1 MKYIAF
7 FLCLFLSVAM
17 TFGQSAVLK
26 DFMGTV
32 EVRVPG
38 GQWTPA
44 SLGMILERNASI
56 STGFK
61 SNAVL
66 GLGNSTITVRPLTRL
81 TLEELIN
88 NQGDET
94 VRLNLR
100 TGRVRAEVAP
110 PSGGKTN
117 FTIRSTHATASVRGT
132 EFEFEKDAIYVSSG
146 NVVFADQSGTEVSV
160 RAGESSSASEEGGV
174 SVPAPVETAPES
186 PIQANN
192 EGFAGT
198 SAAVPSGSVSGDIF
212 WPGDAGVPQTGAV
225 KIPGFTW

>member
-1 MKYIAF
+1 MKYIIF
-7 FLCLFLSVAM
+7 FLCLFLSAAAS
-17 TFGQSAVLK
+17 FGQSAVLK

-44 SLGMILERNASI
+44 SLGMTLEKNASI

-61 SNAVL
+61 SSAVL
-66 GLGNSTITVRPLTRL
+66 GLGNSTLTVRPLTRL

-88 NQGDET
+88 NQDDET

-100 TGRVRAEVAP
+100 TGRVRAEVTP

-117 FTIRSTHATASVRGT
+117 FTIRSSQATASVRGT
-132 EFEFEKDAIYVSSG
+132 EFEFEKDSISVSSG
-146 NVVFADQSGTEVSV
+146 NVLFGDGEGTEVSV
-160 RAGESSSASEEGGV
+160 RGGESSSVSEGGGV
-174 SVPAPVETAPES
+174 SVPAPAEVAPDK

-192 EGFAGT
+192 EGLTGT
-198 SAAVPSGSVSGDIF
+198 GAFPATGSVGGGIF
-212 WPGDAGVPQTGAV
+212 WPGESGGSHSGVV
-225 KIPGFTW
+225 EIPGFDW

>member
-1 MKYIAF
+1 MKYIVF
-7 FLCLFLSVAM
+7 FLCLFLSVAVS
-17 TFGQSAVLK
+17 FGQSAVLK

-38 GQWTPA
+38 GQWAPA
-44 SLGMILERNASI
+44 SLGMVLEKNASI

-61 SNAVL
+61 SSAVL

-94 VRLNLR
+94 VRLSLR

-110 PSGGKTN
+110 PAGGKTN
-117 FTIRSTHATASVRGT
+117 FTIRSAQATASVRGT
-132 EFEFEKDAIYVSSG
+132 EFEFEKDSIYVTSG
-146 NVVFADQSGTEVSV
+146 NVVFGDQGGTEVTV
-160 RAGESSSASEEGGV
+160 RAGESSSASEGGGV
-174 SVPAPVETAPES
+174 SVPAPVEVALDR

-192 EGFAGT
+192 EGLTGT
-198 SAAVPSGSVSGDIF
+198 SAVPASGSVAGGIF
-212 WPGDAGVPQTGAV
+212 WPGDAGVPQNGAV
-225 KIPGFTW
+225 IIRGFTW